1 MPQRLTARSVS
12 HFRSQEF
19 RNGYF
24 YRYALMA
31 GTRVTADGR
40 KIDVPDTTP
49 IHTEYL
55 LFAAENGIIEQS
67 LLDSVKPAA

>member
-1 MPQRLTARSVS
+1 
-12 HFRSQEF
+12 
-19 RNGYF
+19 
-24 YRYALMA
+24 MA